1 MTRFVILHHTDWPG
15 HPDHYDLMFQLRE
28 ASDENETT
36 LLNYASV
43 VNEVP
48 APGSLFSFGS
58 PHRQFY
64 LRYEGEI
71 SQQRGRVKRLDEGL
85 CTILDA
91 TDATNFLKVEL
102 TGQRL
107 RGIFT
112 VRWTDDFVY
121 VLELIPS
128 PPQAKKPTRA

>member
-1 MTRFVILHHTDWPG
+1 MTRFAILHHTDWPG

-28 ASDENETT
+28 ASDENEQT

-43 VNEVP
+43 INEFP

-58 PHRQFY
+58 PHRQQY
-64 LRYEGEI
+64 LKHEGDV
-71 SQQRGRVKRLDEGL
+71 SNQRGRVKRVDEGL

-91 TDATNFLKVEL
+91 VDTNNFLKVEL

-107 RGIFT
+107 RGIFI
-112 VRWTDDFVY
+112 VRLTNDFVY
-121 VLELIPS
+121 ILESFSSPS
-128 PPQAKKPTRA
+128 AK